1 MNLTFQK
8 FLVSFITKN
17 GSKRILKES
26 ENGINIQYKTLNY
39 LLKKAEFTSFG
50 KEYNFNK
57 IKTYNDFK
65 ISIPVRNYEE
75 FFPYINRI
83 RNGEHNVLWPQKI
96 TWFAK
101 SSGTTNNISKYI
113 PVSKD
118 ALYDCHF
125 KAGKDMISIYNNN
138 FPSKNIYNGKGIML
152 GGSINTANQ
161 KDYIDGDLSAI
172 LIHKFPFWVNKHRV
186 PDIETSLMQNWE
198 LKLEKIVNQSIKEN
212 ITNLTGVPSWMLILL
227 KKVLEV
233 SKKKNI
239 LEVWPNLEVYFHGGV
254 NFEPYREQFNTM
266 IPSTSMN
273 YLEGYNASEGFFAV
287 QDKNPSKGM
296 LLLINHG
303 IFYEFFEVNKLN
315 NSEKNIINIEDVQLD
330 INYAIIITT
339 NSGLWRYMIGDVIKF
354 ISINPYRIKIVGRT
368 KSFINTFGEE
378 LMVHNTDKA
387 ILETCKKLGCQII
400 EYTVAPIYI
409 STKSG
414 GHQWFI
420 EFGKKPENLT
430 DFINVL
436 DKNLRSINS
445 DYAAKRFKNLILKKP
460 EIICL
465 ENNEFYIWLKNNN
478 RLGGQ
483 IKIPR
488 LNNDRIF
495 AEEILSIHR
504 SFQQND

>member
-17 GSKRILKES
+17 GSKRIQKES
-26 ENGINIQYKTLNY
+26 KNAIYIQYKILNY
-39 LLKKAEFTSFG
+39 LLKKAKFTSFG

-65 ISIPVRNYEE
+65 ISIPIRNYEE

-96 TWFAK
+96 KWFAK

-113 PVSKD
+113 PVSKE

-138 FPSKNIYNGKGIML
+138 FPAKNIYNGKGIML

-287 QDKNPSKGM
+287 QDKNPSEGM

-303 IFYEFFEVNKLN
+303 IFYEFIEVNKLN
-315 NSEKNIINIEDVQLD
+315 NSEKNIINIENVQLD
-330 INYAIIITT
+330 INYAIIIST

-354 ISINPYRIKIVGRT
+354 TSINPYRIKIVGRT

-409 STKSG
+409 SAKSG

-420 EFGKKPENLT
+420 EFEKKPENLT

-436 DKNLRSINS
+436 DKNLTSINS

-488 LNNDRIF
+488 LNNDRMF

-504 SFQQND
+504 SFQQNE

>member
-17 GSKRILKES
+17 GSKRIRKES
-26 ENGINIQYKTLNY
+26 ENGINIQYKTLKY

-96 TWFAK
+96 KWFAK

-198 LKLEKIVNQSIKEN
+198 LKLEKKTKNDSSGKHLREKEQRRH
-212 ITNLTGVPSWMLILL
+212 
-227 KKVLEV
+227 KRCDCERRKVR
-233 SKKKNI
+233 
-239 LEVWPNLEVYFHGGV
+239 GA
-254 NFEPYREQFNTM
+254 R
-266 IPSTSMN
+266 
-273 YLEGYNASEGFFAV
+273 
-287 QDKNPSKGM
+287 
-296 LLLINHG
+296 
-303 IFYEFFEVNKLN
+303 
-315 NSEKNIINIEDVQLD
+315 
-330 INYAIIITT
+330 
-339 NSGLWRYMIGDVIKF
+339 
-354 ISINPYRIKIVGRT
+354 
-368 KSFINTFGEE
+368 
-378 LMVHNTDKA
+378 
-387 ILETCKKLGCQII
+387 
-400 EYTVAPIYI
+400 
-409 STKSG
+409 
-414 GHQWFI
+414 
-420 EFGKKPENLT
+420 
-430 DFINVL
+430 
-436 DKNLRSINS
+436 
-445 DYAAKRFKNLILKKP
+445 
-460 EIICL
+460 
-465 ENNEFYIWLKNNN
+465 
-478 RLGGQ
+478 
-483 IKIPR
+483 
-488 LNNDRIF
+488 
-495 AEEILSIHR
+495 
-504 SFQQND
+504 